1 MCIRDRYIIR
11 THFIKTELRH
21 CFGTHCISRRYSNM
35 ELDVSSYAHCISR
48 CCSNMELDVSSNAHC
63 ISRCSSNME
72 LSVSSN
78 AHCACTNSFSHDYL
92 CSCFRK
98 GSIYDFPCLTKVAA
112 SGKTLR
118 LTSAFFTL
126 LQRAMEDCL
135 CDTPPSLHS
144 LKQALCDASTQ
155 NTISANDDLEKNS
168 ARKDGSQ
175 QKLDVVSVTDSS
187 ESTQNINGCVPDSD
201 CQSSSPMVSDKVNSC
216 GDTRSAGTNV
226 TGSSS
231 VKRSAP
237 DAEAVK
243 SPAKH
248 KRLKSDFEPAPC
260 FFYNVH
266 SKRLGKDHL
275 PK

>member
-1 MCIRDRYIIR
+1 MHTLVYRDKAKGSFSAQYIIR
-11 THFIKTELRH
+11 AHFIKTELRH

-48 CCSNMELDVSSNAHC
+48 CY
-63 ISRCSSNME
+63 SNME

-98 GSIYDFPCLTKVAA
+98 GSIYDFPCLTKLAA

-144 LKQALCDASTQ
+144 LKQGLCDASTQ
-155 NTISANDDLEKNS
+155 NTISANADLEKNS

-226 TGSSS
+226 TGSSR
-231 VKRSAP
+231 VKRSAS
-237 DAEAVK
+237 DAEADK
-243 SPAKH
+243 SPAKR
-248 KRLKSDFEPAPC
+248 KRLKSDCEPAPC